1 MTAFSN
7 RDHWQRAGTLFHE
20 LVALDPAERSARLSE
35 LSTDPA
41 LRRAVEAL
49 LAGDAVADERLPTPG
64 FGYVAS
70 MAGDPLQLVGRSI
83 SHFRVEVPLGA
94 GGMGVVYRA
103 EDQQLHR
110 PVALKFLLP
119 HYQLDASS
127 KERFLREA
135 RAAGALDHPNLCPVY
150 EVGESTAG
158 LFLAMPLYGG
168 ETMKERLARTG
179 TIPVDEAL
187 AIASQIAAGLQ
198 CAHAAGI
205 VHRDIKPGNVMLLA
219 DGAVKIL
226 DFGLAKVRAEPAIS
240 HGVLGTVGY
249 MSPEQVRGDPVD
261 ARTDLWALG
270 VILYEM
276 LSGVRPFAREHDA
289 ASLHAIVHDRARPL
303 SELVPNVAR
312 EVEALVRRLLSADR
326 AARYANAG
334 ELVLAIAAIQSGA
347 RTVERGPSRRTRW
360 LATAGGTGVLVLI
373 ATAYALRSPGRS
385 LLDRGVI
392 AERDVVVVADLD
404 VGGPDSTLG
413 PMLANTL
420 RRYLGES
427 SVVAVMPR
435 GRVESAL
442 VRMRRPPGT
451 RLRPSVA
458 REVAQREGARAVV
471 EGDLAQL
478 GAGYLVTLR
487 VVDAVTGNEL
497 ASFTATAA
505 RPETDLIPAL
515 DKAGRALRRKVGESL
530 RDLDAAPSLLKLTTP
545 SLEALRLWEAL
556 RVPNLPGGR
565 QLPVQEQLAR
575 LREIVALDSTFAY
588 AWLGMGNALSDDRYR
603 TAARDSAF
611 VRMYGLRDRL
621 TRFEHTQTTAFYWW
635 HVGLD
640 RRRAMDVFET
650 FIARDSLEFRV
661 LLNFATTLVE
671 AREFNRAEAL
681 LQRHARAVD
690 TSRAMQHLV
699 DARVGQGKIAGAD
712 SLVLSQLLR
721 RPNDAGLLRA
731 RVRIALA
738 ALRLDTAAALAHRT
752 LRPGSDPGDGMII
765 ALVWIARA
773 RGRLS
778 EAHRIDATADS
789 MYADFLRAARFDPV
803 FDRPASLAAEELWLR
818 RNPSR
823 AIARLDEA
831 FATHPVSSLSQIQNR
846 IDAVRAAALYAAAG
860 RPDRARPIIDAIMA
874 ASDSIARR
882 AIHPVRYNA
891 LGEIALAEGRPDEA
905 MAMFRESD
913 RAADGLPASRCAVCI
928 LPGLA
933 RAAERAGSADSARS
947 YWERYVTTPSLDR
960 LATDQ
965 WFLAMAYR
973 RLDALYAEAGDR
985 AKADAYRVKLAELWR
1000 SSDADLQRHTSM
1012 PRRSTLVTTRYVSS
1026 YRVGAASGPLSCSVP
1041 ASLAPSTVKNT
1052 AVNSLGLP
1060 VSRAASSVEI
1070 PVIPSSRV
1078 FSQPNDPAGWR
1089 STSAGSSGF
1098 GRSSES

>member
-1 MTAFSN
+1 MTASSD
-7 RDHWQRAGTLFHE
+7 RDQWQRAGTIFHE
-20 LVALDPAERSARLSE
+20 ILALDPAERSARLSE

-64 FGYVAS
+64 FGCGAS
-70 MAGDPLQLVGRSI
+70 IAAADPLRLVGETV
-83 SHFRVEVPLGA
+83 SHFLVGEPLGA

-103 EDQQLHR
+103 EDLTLHR

-150 EVGESTAG
+150 EVGESTVG

-168 ETMKERLARTG
+168 ETLKERLARTR
-179 TIPVDEAL
+179 TIAVDEAL

-205 VHRDIKPGNVMLLA
+205 VHRDIKPANVMLLA
-219 DGAVKIL
+219 DGTAKIL
-226 DFGLAKVRAEPAIS
+226 DFGLAKVRADPAIS
-240 HGVLGTVGY
+240 RDVLGTVGY

-261 ARTDLWALG
+261 APTDLWALG
-270 VILYEM
+270 VMLYEM
-276 LSGVRPFAREHDA
+276 VSGVRPFTREHDA
-289 ASLHAIVHDRARPL
+289 ASLHAIIHDRPRPL
-303 SELVPNVAR
+303 VELVPNVAP
-312 EVEALVRRLLSADR
+312 EVEALVRTLLRDKPG
-326 AARYANAG
+326 ARYADAG
-334 ELVLAIAAIQSGA
+334 ELVLAIAAVQSAA
-347 RTVERGPSRRTRW
+347 RTVERGPSRRSRW
-360 LATAGGTGVLVLI
+360 LAIAAGVGVLVLV
-373 ATAYALRSPGRS
+373 ATAYGWLSTGRS
-385 LLDRGVI
+385 LLGRGVI
-392 AERDVVVVADLD
+392 AERDLVVVADFD

-435 GRVESAL
+435 GKVESAL

-451 RLRPSVA
+451 RLRPAVA

-478 GAGYLVTLR
+478 GGGYLVTLR
-487 VVDAVTGNEL
+487 LVDAATGDAL
-497 ASFTATAA
+497 ASFPATAP

-515 DKAGRALRRKVGESL
+515 DKAGRALRREVGESL
-530 RDLDAAPSLLKLTTP
+530 RDLDAAPSLRALTTP
-545 SLEALRLWEAL
+545 SLEALRLLEAL

-565 QLPVQEQLAR
+565 LPVGEYLAR
-575 LREIVALDSTFAY
+575 LREVLALDSTFAY
-588 AWLGMGNALSDDRYR
+588 AWLVMGNALSDDRYR

-611 VRMYGLRDRL
+611 VTMYGLRDRL
-621 TRFEHTQTTAFYWW
+621 TRFEHTQTTAFYWQ

-640 RRRAMDVFET
+640 RTRAMDAYET
-650 FIARDSLEFRV
+650 FIARDSLEFRT
-661 LLNFATTLVE
+661 LLNFAMTLLE
-671 AREFNRAEAL
+671 AREFTRAETL
-681 LQRHARAVD
+681 LQRHQRAVD
-690 TSRAMQHLV
+690 TSRAMPFLV
-699 DARVGQGKIAGAD
+699 DARVGQGRIAGAD
-712 SLVLSQLLR
+712 SLIMSQRLR
-721 RPNDAGLLRA
+721 RPDDAGLLRA

-738 ALRLDTAAALAHRT
+738 ALRLDTAAALANRA
-752 LRPGSDPGDGMII
+752 LRPGNESRDGMVL
-765 ALVWIARA
+765 ALAGIARA

-778 EAHRIDATADS
+778 QAHRFDARADS

-803 FDRPASLAAEELWLR
+803 FDRPLSLAAEELWLR
-818 RNPSR
+818 RNPSQ
-823 AIARLDEA
+823 AIARLDTVFTA
-831 FATHPVSSLSQIQNR
+831 HPVRSLGQIQDR
-846 IDAVRAAALYAAAG
+846 MDAVRGAALYAAAG
-860 RPDRARPIIDAIMA
+860 RPDRARRIIDAIMA
-874 ASDSIARR
+874 TSDSIALR
-882 AIHPVRYNA
+882 AIHPLRLTA
-891 LGEIALAEGRPDEA
+891 LGEVALAEDRPREA

-973 RLDALYAEAGDR
+973 RLSALYANAGDR
-985 AKADAYRVKLAELWR
+985 AKSDAYRAKLAELWR
-1000 SSDADLQRHTSM
+1000 SSD
-1012 PRRSTLVTTRYVSS
+1012 
-1026 YRVGAASGPLSCSVP
+1026 
-1041 ASLAPSTVKNT
+1041 
-1052 AVNSLGLP
+1052 
-1060 VSRAASSVEI
+1060 
-1070 PVIPSSRV
+1070 
-1078 FSQPNDPAGWR
+1078 
-1089 STSAGSSGF
+1089 
-1098 GRSSES
+1098 